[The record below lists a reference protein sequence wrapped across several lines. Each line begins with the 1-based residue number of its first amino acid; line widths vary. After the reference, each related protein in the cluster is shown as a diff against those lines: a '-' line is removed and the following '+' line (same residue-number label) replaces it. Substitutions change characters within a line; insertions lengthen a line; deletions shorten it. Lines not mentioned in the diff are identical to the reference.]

1 MLGFRAL
8 ASLLLFH
15 ITWPHKNGNLQTRAN
30 ALCYTGN
37 ITQINYA
44 NDDGRFIVLEAAAGN
59 AREVTILQRVSFA
72 DLLWYF

>member
-15 ITWPHKNGNLQTRAN
+15 ITWPRKNGNFQTRAN

-44 NDDGRFIVLEAAAGN
+44 NDGGRFIVLEAAAGN

-72 DLLWYF
+72 DLL